1 MMSTI
6 FSLLGLM
13 VLNHSLVWEMRFW
26 VVMMLSFLSLKY
38 LSVDVWGLVVMNH
51 FYCDNMS
58 GILITLTLW
67 ITGLMLLASYKS
79 VKFSNNKMFLFSL
92 VVVVL
97 CLVVVMYF
105 LLVHTIY
112 FYILFEISLIPTFM
126 LIVGWGYQPERL
138 QAGLYMMLY
147 TIVASLPLLVSLIS
161 LGTSYLTF
169 NMLLANYINYS
180 EALYNVSLFLF
191 MGVMMAFLVKLPMF
205 SVHLWLPKAHVEAP
219 IAGSMILAGVLLK
232 LGGYG
237 VLRMMMIYFLNEV
250 EISEILMIICLW
262 GGIITAIICV
272 GQSDIK
278 SLIAYSSVGHM
289 GVMLAGSLSK
299 FSWGW
304 EGAMLMMI
312 SHGFC
317 SSGLFCLANLMY
329 EKLKSRSLF
338 LCGGMINVNSI
349 MSLWWFLFCIANMG
363 APPYVN
369 LISEIMLFCAIY
381 LYSSWFI
388 IIILIMVFMG
398 GLYNLMMFISSQH
411 GEVMNFLNSSSSN
424 TCSEHLLMLLH
435 FYPMLF
441 FILNVNY
448 LSKIMLM

>member
-1 MMSTI
+1 MMGM
-6 FSLLGLM
+6 LLMLLVLM
-13 VLNHSLVWEMRFW
+13 FLNINMIWEIRFW
-26 VVMMLSFLSLKY
+26 VLMLLSFICLKY
-38 LSVDVWGLVVMNH
+38 MNIESCGML
-51 FYCDNMS
+51 FMNYLYCDSMS
-58 GILITLTLW
+58 GMLIILTLW
-67 ITGLMLLASYKS
+67 ISGLMYLASFYS
-79 VKFSNNKMFLFSL
+79 VKFYNNKNWMFSL
-92 VVVVL
+92 VVLLL
-97 CLVVVMYF
+97 CLVVIMYF
-105 LLVHTIY
+105 LLVDTIY
-112 FYILFEISLIPTFM
+112 FYVFFEISLIPTLL
-126 LIVGWGYQPERL
+126 LIIGWGYQPERL

-147 TIVASLPLLVSLIS
+147 TISASLPLLISLIL
-161 LGTSYLTF
+161 LGGIYNSF
-169 NMLLANYINYS
+169 NMLLVSYMNSLNM
-180 EALYNVSLFLF
+180 LYEVNFLWF
-191 MGVMMAFLVKLPMF
+191 IGIMGAFLVKLPMF

-237 VLRMMMIYFLNEV
+237 LLRMMTIFFLNELMFSK
-250 EISEILMIICLW
+250 IFMIICLW
-262 GGIITAIICV
+262 GGVITSIICV

-304 EGAMLMMI
+304 EGAMLMMV

-349 MSLWWFLFCIANMG
+349 MCLWWFLFCIANMG

-369 LISEIMLFCAIY
+369 LISEIMLFCSMY
-381 LYSSWFI
+381 LYSKWFI
-388 IIILIMVFMG
+388 VIILLMIFMG
-398 GLYNLMMFISSQH
+398 GLYNLMMFISTQH
-411 GEVMNFLNSSSSN
+411 GSVMTFLNSNFINLSS
-424 TCSEHLLMLLH
+424 EFLLLFLH

-441 FILNVNY
+441 FIFNVSFLN
-448 LSKIMLM
+448 KIILF

>member
-1 MMSTI
+1 MMGII

-13 VLNHSLVWEMRFW
+13 FLNHLLVWELRFW

-38 LSVDVWGLVVMNH
+38 LSVDVWGLITMHH
-51 FYCDNMS
+51 FYCDSMS
-58 GILITLTLW
+58 GILIVLTLW

-79 VKFSNNKMFLFSL
+79 VKFFNNKSFLFSL
-92 VVVVL
+92 VVVTL
-97 CLVVVMYF
+97 CMVVVTYF
-105 LLVHTIY
+105 LLINTIY
-112 FYILFEISLIPTFM
+112 FYIFFEISLIPTFM

-161 LGTSYLTF
+161 LGASYLTF
-169 NMLLANYINYS
+169 NMLLASYINHS
-180 EALYNVSLFLF
+180 EVLYNVSLFLF
-191 MGVMMAFLVKLPMF
+191 AGVMSAFLVKLPMF

-250 EISEILMIICLW
+250 EVSSILMIICLW

-289 GVMLAGSLSK
+289 GVMLAGSMSK

-304 EGAMLMMI
+304 EGAMLMMV

-388 IIILIMVFMG
+388 SVILIMVFMG
-398 GLYNLMMFISSQH
+398 GLYNLMMFISTQH
-411 GEVMNFLNSSSSN
+411 GGVMNFLNSSMSN
-424 TCSEHLLMLLH
+424 SCSEHLLMLLH

-448 LSKIMLM
+448 LSKIMLV